1 MAETNPGASG
11 SASAHVEVK
20 ARTVDEAI
28 ARGLVRL
35 GGLARTEVDIEI
47 VNEGKPGLL
56 GFGAEE
62 AVVRL
67 TPLGAD
73 AASEAAAP
81 SERAS
86 EVDGPTRRRRRRR
99 RRGRAEDSSDE
110 AGEREEAT
118 EAKAEP
124 KAPAPPP
131 EPPARRRKK
140 KAPQRTERR
149 DAAPRVAAERPTE
162 PAAPQV
168 QPEFVTP
175 AGSQEPVA
183 ARAPRE
189 PLPEASEEE
198 ILAMA
203 QGIVQDILNKLGF
216 EGAQVDL
223 EPGLLPTSLQ
233 EEDSAVLSIH
243 GEGTER
249 LLARD
254 GSSLRA
260 LQFITRL
267 LVSRRTE
274 SWTSVLLDVDGDRRR
289 QIKELLALAEQS
301 ADLVEN
307 GGRPVSLPPMGAYE
321 RRVVHIALKDHPTIA
336 TQSIGSG
343 DRRKVTVRRKDQLL
357 PDM

>member
-35 GGLARTEVDIEI
+35 GGLARSEVDIEI

-73 AASEAAAP
+73 AEPTAASP
-81 SERAS
+81 SERPS

-99 RRGRAEDSSDE
+99 RRRGRDED
-110 AGEREEAT
+110 AREEPA
-118 EAKAEP
+118 EAEAEP
-124 KAPAPPP
+124 AEPEPAP

-140 KAPQRTERR
+140 KAPQRTEPR
-149 DAAPRVAAERPTE
+149 DAAPRVAEERPTE
-162 PAAPQV
+162 PAAAQV

-203 QGIVQDILNKLGF
+203 QGIVKDILHKLGF

-223 EPGLLPTSLQ
+223 EAGLLPTSLQ

-260 LQFITRL
+260 LQFLTRL

-301 ADLVEN
+301 ADLVES

-343 DRRKVTVRRKDQLL
+343 DRRKVTVRRRDQLL